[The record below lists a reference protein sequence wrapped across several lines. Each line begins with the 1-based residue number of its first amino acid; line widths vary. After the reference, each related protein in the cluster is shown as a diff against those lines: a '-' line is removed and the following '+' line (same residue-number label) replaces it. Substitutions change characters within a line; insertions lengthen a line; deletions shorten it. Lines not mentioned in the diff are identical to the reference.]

1 MSLTRKYLE
10 AMGIE
15 NDKIESIIAE
25 HVSVT
30 DAIKKERDDFKKK
43 IEDYEKTEGEYKA
56 KYEKSVKDFDDY
68 KAAEAVKALK
78 AKKGNAVKAI
88 LKDLGI
94 SETKLDKIIKVT
106 DLDGIE
112 LDDDEQIKGLDKV
125 KESLKSE
132 WEEFIVSK
140 EDKGADIPSKPPKGG
155 EPNNDDAGTSDAVKR
170 IMQRRRDLYGGTEK
184 ED

>member
-10 AMGIE
+10 AMGVE

-43 IEDYEKTEGEYKA
+43 IEDYEKTEGEYKV

-78 AKKGNAVKAI
+78 AKKGNAVKAV
-88 LKDLGI
+88 LKELGI

-140 EDKGADIPSKPPKGG
+140 EDKGAEIPKPPKGG
-155 EPNNDDAGTSDAVKR
+155 ESSNDDVGTSDAVKR
-170 IMQRRRDLYGGTEK
+170 IAQRRRDLYGGTEK